1 MGTHPIFESD
11 FDCLTEGL
19 FFTLNKCSSEM
30 SDWESRR
37 TCWVGNL
44 SDKVTEE
51 ILFELFLQIGPLED
65 VTKPK
70 NKNFAFILFT
80 HKRSTTYA
88 VKALNNVCLFG
99 QMIHVKFRE
108 VKRNEGSRDRMD
120 GRLGER
126 RDFSR
131 DRNQGR
137 LNKYRDY
144 DGPRER
150 DRDRRDRDYDRRR
163 PESYNNDDRRGRQV
177 HTGAD
182 PWQARGSNRGN
193 QWQNDVWAQGP
204 ADGFRRP
211 PNRDS
216 DSRHQNTMPNR
227 SRSASN
233 RRGDPGWR

>member
-126 RDFSR
+126 RDRSR
-131 DRNQGR
+131 TTTMTAGDGKCTREQIRGKLVEVIEEISGRTMFGRKDPQMASDGR
-137 LNKYRDY
+137 LIVTQTVDIKTPCLTARDLHLIDEEIQ
-144 DGPRER
+144 DG
-150 DRDRRDRDYDRRR
+150 DKF
-163 PESYNNDDRRGRQV
+163 
-177 HTGAD
+177 H
-182 PWQARGSNRGN
+182 
-193 QWQNDVWAQGP
+193 
-204 ADGFRRP
+204 
-211 PNRDS
+211 
-216 DSRHQNTMPNR
+216 
-227 SRSASN
+227 
-233 RRGDPGWR
+233 